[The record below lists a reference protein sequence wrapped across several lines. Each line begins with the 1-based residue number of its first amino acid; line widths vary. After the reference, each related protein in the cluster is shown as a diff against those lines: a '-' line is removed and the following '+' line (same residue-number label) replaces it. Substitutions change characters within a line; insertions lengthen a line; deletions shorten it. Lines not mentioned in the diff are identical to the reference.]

1 MRRMD
6 RCSVTVDTGG
16 PVIGYCNRTGNNSN
30 SKKKKKNGNN
40 GNEEDNLSLF
50 RLNSEVLS

>member
-30 SKKKKKNGNN
+30 SKKKKKMVIM
-40 GNEEDNLSLF
+40 EMK
-50 RLNSEVLS
+50 RTI